1 MLVWHGLQAVTVAAT
16 SNVIHDDFLAISCK
30 WRGMMR
36 MVYNTCVQRKYHFAQ
51 LLIFWTFFFRE
62 STRIVHQNRA
72 RSSTTFPARASEEAS
87 IAELPLERCLGVPIP
102 EALEEDGPVRQTRA
116 RMADQHWEAATL
128 RDRCA
133 YPH

>member
-30 WRGMMR
+30 WRAMMW

-72 RSSTTFPARASEEAS
+72 RSSTTVLLVPAKK
-87 IAELPLERCLGVPIP
+87 P
-102 EALEEDGPVRQTRA
+102 ALQSCP
-116 RMADQHWEAATL
+116 
-128 RDRCA
+128 
-133 YPH
+133 